1 MSIRRSNQL
10 SYNPKKR
17 KVNKGSGPP
26 SGKPSMHVPEI
37 GRRTV
42 LQGLGDDHTQALGR
56 KGVIREPRQ
65 GQPLE
70 THLPTVAF
78 PPLPDRRKVIA
89 EAMEDGL
96 DLVEVAMDAVHGVI
110 LADVFPEVEEALRH
124 DLETQLLQDLAA
136 DGIPQGLTVIL
147 AAAGQDKELAL
158 FGPDPNRQDLFAV
171 QDDGTGGRPDP
182 GGCAT

>member
-1 MSIRRSNQL
+1 
-10 SYNPKKR
+10 
-17 KVNKGSGPP
+17 
-26 SGKPSMHVPEI
+26 MHVPEI

-56 KGVIREPRQ
+56 KGVIRKPRQ

-78 PPLPDRRKVIA
+78 PPLPDRGKVVA
-89 EAMEDGL
+89 EAVEDGF
-96 DLVEVAMDAVHGVI
+96 DLVEVAVDPVHGVV
-110 LADVFPEVEEALRH
+110 LADVFPEVEKALRR

-136 DGIPQGLTVIL
+136 DGIPQGLAMIL
-147 AAAGQDKELAL
+147 AAAGKDKKLAL
-158 FGPDPNRQDLFAV
+158 FGPDADRQDLFTA

-182 GGCAT
+182 GRCAT

>member
-17 KVNKGSGPP
+17 KVNKGSGPL

-42 LQGLGDDHTQALGR
+42 FQGLGDDLSQALGR
-56 KGVIREPRQ
+56 KGVIRQPRQ

-78 PPLPDRRKVIA
+78 PPLPDRRKVVTK
-89 EAMEDGL
+89 AMEDGL
-96 DLVEVAMDAVHGVI
+96 HLVEVAMDTVHGVV
-110 LADVFPEVEEALRH
+110 LADVLPEVEKALRH
-124 DLETQLLQDLAA
+124 DLEPQLLEDLTA
-136 DGIPQGLTVIL
+136 DCVPQGLAMIL
-147 AAAGQDKELAL
+147 AAAGEDEELAL
-158 FGPDPNRQDLFAV
+158 FGPDPDRQDLIAA
-171 QDDGTGGRPDP
+171 QDDGTASRPDT